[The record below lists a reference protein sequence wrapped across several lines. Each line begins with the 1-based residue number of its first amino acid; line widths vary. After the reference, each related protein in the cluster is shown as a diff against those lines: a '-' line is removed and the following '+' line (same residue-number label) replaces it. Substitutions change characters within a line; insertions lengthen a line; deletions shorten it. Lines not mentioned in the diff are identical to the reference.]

1 MSDETHTQPGH
12 RTRGDTSPDSDG
24 PLALMIAWSRDAPE
38 RTGEIAVV
46 PPGSRG
52 GIVGRGPARPEDDA
66 PRLTFAARRPG
77 ARSSPLA
84 NQALSRVQFRV
95 YASEDE
101 VRVVGVGKAPLLV
114 EGVEVKERML
124 REGDTFSAGAEVA
137 FTCLRA
143 VSPGLGGGTR
153 PSFAPNSA
161 DEHGLVGESG
171 VVWSLRDELAF
182 YAARDAHVLIQGPSG
197 AGKELCARALHAMSA
212 RARGPFVAR
221 NAATLPAGSIDA
233 ELFGNARNYPNAG
246 MRERAGLVGEADGG
260 TLFLD
265 ELGELPEAQQSHL
278 LRVLDEGE
286 YHRLGEDRPRKA
298 SVRLLAATNR
308 PPSSLKHDLVARFK
322 LRLGVPGLNE
332 RREDVPLLVR
342 HLLKSLA
349 GRDAGVRA
357 RYFDGDEPRVEPA
370 LVCALSEH
378 EYTTHVRELESLLL
392 ASMATSK
399 NGWLALTR
407 QVAERLA
414 PARPSAGGEIGPA
427 QIEAALDRAGGNV
440 SVAWKHLG
448 LSSRDA
454 LNRLI
459 KKHGIV
465 VRRG

>member
-1 MSDETHTQPGH
+1 MSRRVVDRHTVEQRGASNLHYGTRRSTVERHKRLVERARNWHPPELAANDALNAEVLLCPEQIIDYLPGERDQRGFKDEAFTKICRAIEQYGQ
-12 RTRGDTSPDSDG
+12 
-24 PLALMIAWSRDAPE
+24 L
-38 RTGEIAVV
+38 
-46 PPGSRG
+46 
-52 GIVGRGPARPEDDA
+52 RPVLVRPHADDA
-66 PRLTFAARRPG
+66 ALFELVYGRR
-77 ARSSPLA
+77 
-84 NQALSRVQFRV
+84 RVEACRRF
-95 YASEDE
+95 
-101 VRVVGVGKAPLLV
+101 G
-114 EGVEVKERML
+114 
-124 REGDTFSAGAEVA
+124 
-137 FTCLRA
+137 RA
-143 VSPGLGGGTR
+143 VRAYVEPMDDARLVAAMVQDNQEQATISQWERGRWIARLM
-153 PSFAPNSA
+153 
-161 DEHGLVGESG
+161 DEHGYQTMQVTEMVGLSRQAVRQLG
-171 VVWSLRDELAF
+171 LLGRLPAVVIRLLKDPRQLTWRDGERLSQALQHAKTTGGDLARLELSWTSRME
-182 YAARDAHVLIQGPSG
+182 AAST
-197 AGKELCARALHAMSA
+197 ARPMPSA
-212 RARGPFVAR
+212 RSA
-221 NAATLPAGSIDA
+221 
-233 ELFGNARNYPNAG
+233 
-246 MRERAGLVGEADGG
+246 
-260 TLFLD
+260 
-265 ELGELPEAQQSHL
+265 
-278 LRVLDEGE
+278 
-286 YHRLGEDRPRKA
+286 RPRKA

-440 SVAWKHLG
+440 SVAWKYLG